1 MRKQNSEFLT
11 AFTSE
16 ASNDIK
22 NTDYFGYVELDD
34 YACYVIA
41 DGIDDQLEAVSAKL
55 AVAAAVAAFSEKP
68 SINKRTLKRCIKAAN
83 KALITAK
90 SKTKLKASIVIVITN
105 YVSMRY
111 GQAGNIR
118 LRLYRD
124 GFAKEQSQD
133 QSLTNDL
140 LKEDKISQ
148 DKVAEHEE
156 RNNLYTY
163 LGQERDFH
171 PYISKKIKLTNS
183 DIIALYTRGVWEH
196 IDEGELKDAFADAS
210 DKPEETVANIEDLLL
225 SRQPEDLRKYT
236 LTVVFANKIFNDPNK
251 KRRIK
256 KIIIIVLVIVVVI
269 ALIIALA
276 LIFHKKRQNKIEAM
290 QMKYSDTIEYIQMNN
305 YIRAQECCNKTTEL
319 AEDLRDKKMQTQM
332 GNYLKLIEA
341 VIAADELLESGE
353 YTQAQAGYREAAIR
367 SKYADNLGADYIS
380 DKLALTS
387 GYIGVYDY
395 IYLGDSLVTQL
406 MYDKAEEKYL
416 EARALATQIYFDKGR
431 EEAIAALDKLYEE
444 QKELNDAKDEERQQQ
459 LTKEDSAAN
468 YVSQGDVAFAAG
480 DYDSAK
486 VYYSGAL
493 QRYEELEDDTQKAVI
508 ADKLAVTEEKC
519 ALKEELAAEAQD
531 YTAQAAEAMADG
543 DYYSAKKYYLLARD
557 VYAGLKDDDKVKEI
571 ERKMEL
577 LEMEEAENKAAEIED
592 NSSENKET
600 EPIVNME
607 EALPQ
612 MPAETEETLPNE
624 N

>member
-1 MRKQNSEFLT
+1 M
-11 AFTSE
+11 
-16 ASNDIK
+16 
-22 NTDYFGYVELDD
+22 
-34 YACYVIA
+34 
-41 DGIDDQLEAVSAKL
+41 
-55 AVAAAVAAFSEKP
+55 
-68 SINKRTLKRCIKAAN
+68 
-83 KALITAK
+83 
-90 SKTKLKASIVIVITN
+90 
-105 YVSMRY
+105 
-111 GQAGNIR
+111 
-118 LRLYRD
+118 
-124 GFAKEQSQD
+124 
-133 QSLTNDL
+133 

-319 AEDLRDKKMQTQM
+319 AEDLRDKNMQTQM

-380 DKLALTS
+380 DKLVLTS

-519 ALKEELAAEAQD
+519 ALKEELATEAQD

-612 MPAETEETLPNE
+612 MPVETEETLPNE

>member
-83 KALITAK
+83 NALITAK

-124 GFAKEQSQD
+124 GFVKEQSQD

-148 DKVAEHEE
+148 DKVAKHEE

-236 LTVVFANKIFNDPNK
+236 LTVIFANKIFNDPNK

-256 KIIIIVLVIVVVI
+256 KIIIIVLVVIVVIVLI
-269 ALIIALA
+269 TALV
-276 LIFHKKRQNKIEAM
+276 LIFRKKRQDKIEAM

-319 AEDLRDKKMQTQM
+319 AEDLKDKKMQTQM

-367 SKYADNLGADYIS
+367 SKYADNLGFDYIS

-395 IYLGDSLVTQL
+395 IYLGDSLVAQL

-543 DYYSAKKYYLLARD
+543 DYYNAKKYYLLARD

-577 LEMEEAENKAAEIED
+577 LEMNEAENKEAETED
-592 NSSENKET
+592 NET

-607 EALPQ
+607 ETPPQ

-624 N
+624 D